1 MNVSMQWLS
10 DYIKASMSPEALA
23 EKFSLH
29 AQEVAEVAP
38 LYQAEGLVLGHVLK
52 TEPIPGSKNKKCQ
65 VKVGKSD
72 RTIVCGA
79 PNVAAGQTVIVAD
92 IGAKLPGGIQIKTAQ
107 INGIESA
114 GMIVS
119 LDEIGLDKK
128 YHQETGIHVLDAAG
142 ADDLDALGFNDQ
154 VIELELTPNRMDLM
168 SMLGVAYE
176 VSALYEVPLTL
187 PTVTVKESDHE
198 NPVKT
203 FIDTDLCDAYYG
215 RVIEDI
221 TVKESP
227 EWLKNRLIAAGIRP
241 INNIV
246 DVTNYVMI
254 DLGQPLHAFDLD
266 TIPSHTIR
274 VKAADA
280 DETFTTLDGQSRTLQ
295 TGDILITDGKTP
307 IALGGVMGGLDTEVS
322 GQTTRVFLESALFNA
337 TRIGQTSRRLDLRS
351 EASLRFE
358 RGIAHDRALLAL
370 DKAAQMMA
378 DLGGGV
384 VAKGISKSERNVHT
398 PWEISLPLGRV
409 NGVLGTALT
418 AEDVKHIFTR
428 LDFES
433 SVQGDEITVTV
444 PVRRL
449 DIKAEQDLIEE
460 IGRIYGYNQLPITLP
475 STHTEGGLTSYQ
487 RKRRQIKRHLEGLG
501 LFEAITY
508 SLTHPDQETGFT
520 EAPGIPV
527 LKPLSEDHQS
537 LRQTLIPSL
546 LNVLKYHQ
554 ARQMESVH
562 VFEMGHV
569 YLEEETET
577 LALAFMGPWH
587 QASWK
592 PPMPLDFFTLKGIV
606 THVLDLLGVNATFKP
621 ATIPAMHPHQTAELV
636 VDGKVVGVCGAV
648 HPKTL
653 KAYDLKEAFVAELS
667 IGQLK
672 STLKDDIQYE
682 PITKMPSV
690 KRDVAFIVDQTLP
703 AESLINAAFNAQ
715 VDYLYDVEI
724 FDVYSGEPLLDT
736 EKSLAIRFYF
746 NDKTGTF
753 KTSDIDRLVEAITTH
768 LTQTLKIR
776 VRT

>member
-1 MNVSMQWLS
+1 MNVSMQWLN
-10 DYIKASMSPEALA
+10 DYIKASIPSEDLA

-29 AQEVAEVAP
+29 AQEVADVTP
-38 LYQAEGLVLGHVLK
+38 LYQAKGLVLGRVLN
-52 TEPIPGSKNKKCQ
+52 TEAIPDSKNKKCHVQ
-65 VKVGKSD
+65 VGD
-72 RTIVCGA
+72 ATRTIVCGA
-79 PNVAAGQTVIVAD
+79 PNVAAGQDVIVAD
-92 IGAKLPGGIQIKTAQ
+92 IGATLPGGIQIKSAK

-128 YHQETGIHVLDAAG
+128 YHQETGIHVLDPAG
-142 ADDLDALGFNDQ
+142 ADSLDTLGFNDE

-187 PTVTVKESDHE
+187 PKVAVKESDQV

-203 FIDTDLCDAYYG
+203 LIDTDLCDAYYG
-215 RVIEDI
+215 RVIDDVTI
-221 TVKESP
+221 QESP

-274 VKAADA
+274 VKAAEA
-280 DETFTTLDGQSRTLQ
+280 DETFTTLDGQKRILQ
-295 TGDILITDGKTP
+295 KGDILITDGQTS

-322 GQTTRVFLESALFNA
+322 PKTTRVFLESALFNA

-378 DLGGGV
+378 DLGGGS
-384 VAKGISKSERNVHT
+384 VAQGISKAEKNVHS
-398 PWEISLPLGRV
+398 PWEISLPLSRV
-409 NGVLGTALT
+409 NGVLGTTLT
-418 AEDVKHIFTR
+418 TDDAKQILSRLHLDTTVQDDVLKVF
-428 LDFES
+428 
-433 SVQGDEITVTV
+433 V

-449 DIKAEQDLIEE
+449 DIKTEQDLIEE

-475 STHTEGGLTSYQ
+475 STNTEGGLTAYQ

-508 SLTHPDQETGFT
+508 SLTHPDKEKGFT
-520 EAPGIPV
+520 EAKGTQV
-527 LKPLSEDHQS
+527 LRPLSEDHQS
-537 LRQTLIPSL
+537 LRQTLVPSL
-546 LNVLKYHQ
+546 LDVLKYHH

-562 VFEMGHV
+562 VFEMGHL
-569 YLEEETET
+569 YLAEETET
-577 LALAFMGPWH
+577 LALALMGPWH
-587 QASWK
+587 EAPWK
-592 PPMPLDFFTLKGIV
+592 EATPLDFFALKGLI
-606 THVLDLLGVNATFKP
+606 THVLDLFGVSATFKP
-621 ATIPAMHPHQTAELV
+621 ALIPAMHPHQTAELM
-636 VDGKVVGVCGAV
+636 VDGNVVGFCGAV

-653 KAYDLKEAFVAELS
+653 NAYDLKEAFVAEIS
-667 IGQLK
+667 IGKLK
-672 STLKDDIQYE
+672 KYLNEENRYIPVS
-682 PITKMPSV
+682 KMPSV
-690 KRDVAFIVDQTLP
+690 KRDIAFIVDEALP
-703 AESLINAAFNAQ
+703 AESLVEAAFNAQ
-715 VDYLYDVEI
+715 VDHLYDVEI
-724 FDVYSGEPLLDT
+724 FDVYTGKPLLES
-736 EKSLAIRFYF
+736 EKSLALRLYF

-753 KTSDIDRLVEAITTH
+753 KTADIDRLMDQLTVH
-768 LTQTLKIR
+768 LTQTLNIR

>member
-1 MNVSMQWLS
+1 MNVSMQWLN
-10 DYIKASMSPEALA
+10 DYIKASISPGDLA

-29 AQEVAEVAP
+29 AQEVADVTP
-38 LYQAEGLVLGHVLK
+38 LYAAEGLVLGRVLK
-52 TEPIPGSKNKKCQ
+52 TEAIPDSKNKKCQ
-65 VKVGKSD
+65 VQVGEAT

-79 PNVAAGQTVIVAD
+79 PNVAAGQDVIVAD
-92 IGAKLPGGIQIKTAQ
+92 IGATLIGGIQIKSAK

-128 YHQETGIHVLDAAG
+128 YHQETGIHVLEPAG
-142 ADDLDALGFNDQ
+142 ADSLDALGFSDQ

-187 PTVTVKESDHE
+187 PKVAVKESDQV
-198 NPVKT
+198 NPVQT
-203 FIDTDLCDAYYG
+203 VIDTDLCDAYYG
-215 RVIEDI
+215 RVIDQI
-221 TVKESP
+221 TIKESP

-266 TIPSHTIR
+266 MIPSETIR
-274 VKAADA
+274 VKAAEA
-280 DETFTTLDGQSRTLQ
+280 DETFTTLDGQNRTLQ
-295 TGDILITDGKTP
+295 KGDILITDGKTP

-322 GQTTRVFLESALFNA
+322 AQTTRVFLESALFNA

-378 DLGGGV
+378 DLGGGS
-384 VAKGISKSERNVHT
+384 VAQGISKAERNVHT
-398 PWEISLPLGRV
+398 PWEISLPLSRV
-409 NGVLGTALT
+409 NRVLGTNLT
-418 AEDVKHIFTR
+418 AEAVKHILSR
-428 LDFES
+428 LHLEVT
-433 SVQGDEITVTV
+433 VQNDVLTVLV

-460 IGRIYGYNQLPITLP
+460 IGRVYGYNQLPITLP
-475 STHTEGGLTSYQ
+475 STNTEGGLTAYQ

-508 SLTHPDQETGFT
+508 SLTHPDKEKGFT
-520 EAPGIPV
+520 EAKGTQV
-527 LKPLSEDHQS
+527 LRPLSEDHQS
-537 LRQTLIPSL
+537 LRQTLVPSL
-546 LNVLKYHQ
+546 LDVLKYHH

-562 VFEMGHV
+562 VFEMGHL
-569 YLEEETET
+569 YLTEETET
-577 LALAFMGPWH
+577 LALALMGPWH
-587 QASWK
+587 EATWK
-592 PPMPLDFFTLKGIV
+592 AARPLDFFVLKGVI
-606 THVLDLLGVNATFKP
+606 THVLELFGVSATFKP
-621 ATIPAMHPHQTAELV
+621 AMLPAMHPHQTAELM
-636 VDGKVVGVCGAV
+636 VDGNVVGFCGAV

-653 KAYDLKEAFVAELS
+653 NTYDLKEAFVAEIS
-667 IGQLK
+667 IGKLK
-672 STLKDDIQYE
+672 AYLDEENRYVPVS
-682 PITKMPSV
+682 KMPSV
-690 KRDVAFIVDQTLP
+690 KRDIAFIVDQALP
-703 AESLINAAFNAQ
+703 AESLVEAAFNAH

-724 FDVYSGEPLLDT
+724 FDVYTGKPLLDT
-736 EKSLAIRFYF
+736 EKSLALRLYF

-753 KTSDIDRLVEAITTH
+753 KTADIDRLMDQLTAH
-768 LTQTLKIR
+768 LTQTLNIR